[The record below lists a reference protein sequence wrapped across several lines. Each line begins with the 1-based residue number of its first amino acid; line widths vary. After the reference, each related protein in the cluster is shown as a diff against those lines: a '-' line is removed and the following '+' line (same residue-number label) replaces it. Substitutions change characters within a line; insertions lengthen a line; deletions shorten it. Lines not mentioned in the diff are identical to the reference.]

1 MDRERFLAQLERK
14 LLWHFSGA
22 RTREVVADYRDYFE
36 QGKADGRTEQELCEA
51 CGMPGEIV
59 RSLLEEER
67 GKCIPPMAVFCLWCA
82 AVLCFA
88 LPVRRAYVL
97 GTLLSAMLTGMAVQW
112 LSAAAG
118 GEAAWGV
125 PPQECGPKLS
135 LLLTAAR
142 LMAAFFWIAGEARLR
157 GTRVQ
162 WPLSFLLAGIIEA
175 SVGLDLLLHRLDTPA
190 GFLSGALPTVLLPLA
205 VGLVLCIAAA
215 IDRKRVDAW
224 TAR

>member
-88 LPVRRAYVL
+88 LPLPCVR
-97 GTLLSAMLTGMAVQW
+97 
-112 LSAAAG
+112 
-118 GEAAWGV
+118 V
-125 PPQECGPKLS
+125 PPG
-135 LLLTAAR
+135 
-142 LMAAFFWIAGEARLR
+142 
-157 GTRVQ
+157 
-162 WPLSFLLAGIIEA
+162 
-175 SVGLDLLLHRLDTPA
+175 
-190 GFLSGALPTVLLPLA
+190 
-205 VGLVLCIAAA
+205 
-215 IDRKRVDAW
+215 
-224 TAR
+224 